1 MREHGEGGQPA
12 AAVVLMRLD
21 RPAPTG
27 GDDGALLR
35 DAATVL
41 TARRR
46 LDALLVQ
53 LTTHPF
59 NAAAYDGLR
68 AYLAGPAD
76 RAAAAYVRVR
86 AATAGR

>member
-1 MREHGEGGQPA
+1 MREHGEGEPPT
-12 AAVVLMRLD
+12 AVLLTRV
-21 RPAPTG
+21 TG
-27 GDDGALLR
+27 PGPGCDEDGALLH

-53 LTTHPF
+53 LVSQPF
-59 NAAAYDGLR
+59 NAATYDGLR
-68 AYLAGPAD
+68 TYLAGPAD
-76 RAAAAYVRVR
+76 RACAAYVRVR